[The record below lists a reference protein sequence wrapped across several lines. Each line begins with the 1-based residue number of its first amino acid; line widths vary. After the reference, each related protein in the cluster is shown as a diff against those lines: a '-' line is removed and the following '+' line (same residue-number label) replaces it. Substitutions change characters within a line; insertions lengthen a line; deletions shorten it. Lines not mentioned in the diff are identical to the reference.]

1 MIAQSRASSTDG
13 TEACS
18 ENQQCRQEVIVH
30 KSKYSKKQEIAW
42 PMRIQA
48 RKGSLAEKKY
58 YYGSALPGKRW
69 EMPEEIARGIDP
81 APLEDLIFHGGRVV
95 PQMEFQNVY
104 LGETNDW
111 SEDDITSIDIA
122 ITLAMQDQDLNNVM
136 VQYFPGPKSLEC
148 DPRDSFVRG
157 ATKPSRLGEPDVQ
170 ATIVALFDNGK
181 IKKSN
186 LGGTI
191 FNLILPSGTILTLD
205 DSSSLEGLG
214 GYHGSVQIK
223 RAGRQITLYY
233 SANVFSQMQGR
244 RENGIVAF
252 DQPWKNVVGTLYHE
266 INEFRT
272 DADVRDAIQTGNNDL
287 LGWMSRSG
295 RECGDQPIVAARSL
309 SLIFQEVAVAKSGKR
324 VPVQFLYSNAV
335 HGAEGPID
343 SPHADVS
350 ASARKAVA
358 RGKKKTVLR

>member
-1 MIAQSRASSTDG
+1 MPKSRSRYAVAQ
-13 TEACS
+13 
-18 ENQQCRQEVIVH
+18 
-30 KSKYSKKQEIAW
+30 

-48 RKGSLAEKKY
+48 RKGSLAEKRY
-58 YYGSALPGKRW
+58 YHNSALPGNRW
-69 EMPEEIARGIDP
+69 PMPEEIAPGIDP

-104 LGETNDW
+104 LGETEDW
-111 SEDDITSIDIA
+111 SRNDIESIDSA
-122 ITLAMQDQDLNNVM
+122 ITLAMRDQDLNNVM
-136 VQYFPGPKSLEC
+136 EQYFPGASLEC
-148 DPRDSFVRG
+148 DPRESFVLEQ
-157 ATKPSRLGEPDVQ
+157 TKPSQLDEPGVQ
-170 ATIVALFDNGK
+170 ATVVALFDKAK

-186 LGGTI
+186 LDDTI
-191 FNLILPSGTILTLD
+191 FNLVLPPGTVLTLD

-223 RAGRQITLYY
+223 RGGKPITLYY
-233 SANVFSQMQGR
+233 SANVFSQMQSGR

-272 DADVRDAIQTGNNDL
+272 DADVRDAIQTGDNDR

-309 SLIFQEVAVAKSGKR
+309 NLIFQEVAVANSRKR

-343 SPHADVS
+343 SPHAEVS
-350 ASARKAVA
+350 ASARKRGV
-358 RGKKKTVLR
+358 RGKKSV

>member
-1 MIAQSRASSTDG
+1 
-13 TEACS
+13 
-18 ENQQCRQEVIVH
+18 VP
-30 KSKYSKKQEIAW
+30 KSKYSKKQKIAW

-48 RKGSLAEKKY
+48 RKGSPAEKKY
-58 YYGSALPGKRW
+58 YYGSALPGKPW
-69 EMPEEIARGIDP
+69 EMPEEIAQGIDP

-104 LGETNDW
+104 LGENDDW
-111 SEDDITSIDIA
+111 SEDDITSIDSA

-148 DPRDSFVRG
+148 DPRGSFVQG
-157 ATKPSRLGEPDVQ
+157 ETKPSQLGEPDVQ

-186 LGGTI
+186 LEDTV
-191 FNLILPSGTILTLD
+191 FNLILPSGTVLTLD
-205 DSSSLEGLG
+205 DSSSLQGLG
-214 GYHGSVQIK
+214 GYHGSVQV
-223 RAGRQITLYY
+223 RRGGQQITLYY

-272 DADVRDAIQTGNNDL
+272 DADVRDAIQTENNDL

-309 SLIFQEVAVAKSGKR
+309 NLIFQEVAVAKSTKR
-324 VPVQFLYSNAV
+324 IPVQFLYSNAV

-350 ASARKAVA
+350 AIAGKGGT
-358 RGKKKTVLR
+358 RGKMKTVSR